1 MKTFKTAKGT
11 ELQIISLKGKD
22 YLQVAQR
29 LVWFREDHPDWT
41 ITTEAIALDDKHA
54 IFKATIL
61 DQTGRTIATAHKRED
76 QAHFGDCMEKAETGS
91 IGRCLAYCG
100 YGTQFCADELDE
112 AERIVD
118 APIEPKPA
126 PKAAKPVVKSVAPV
140 KTVQTFEEFEKDQ
153 DAYRVTFGVYS
164 GKTLDQI
171 GEKTAKGYAQHL
183 ANDALK
189 RGGEIKPEEGRF
201 IQEVKAKY
209 KSVTS

>member
-41 ITTEAIALDDKHA
+41 VTTEAVALDDKHA
-54 IFKATIL
+54 IFKATIA
-61 DQTGRTIATAHKRED
+61 DQAGRTIATAHKRED

-91 IGRCLAYCG
+91 IGRALAYCG

-126 PKAAKPVVKSVAPV
+126 PKASKPVVKSVAPA
-140 KTVQTFEEFEKDQ
+140 KTVQSFEEFEKDQ
-153 DAYRVTFGVYS
+153 DTYRVTFGVYN

-183 ANDALK
+183 ANDAIK
-189 RGGEIKPEEGRF
+189 RGGDLKPEEGRF

>member
-1 MKTFKTAKGT
+1 
-11 ELQIISLKGKD
+11 
-22 YLQVAQR
+22 
-29 LVWFREDHPDWT
+29 
-41 ITTEAIALDDKHA
+41 
-54 IFKATIL
+54 
-61 DQTGRTIATAHKRED
+61 
-76 QAHFGDCMEKAETGS
+76 MEKAETGS
-91 IGRCLAYCG
+91 IGRALAYCG

-126 PKAAKPVVKSVAPV
+126 PKAAKPVVKSVAPA
-140 KTVQTFEEFEKDQ
+140 KTVQSFEEFEKDQ
-153 DAYRVTFGVYS
+153 DAYRVTFGVYN

-189 RGGEIKPEEGRF
+189 RGGDLKPEEGRF

>member
-29 LVWFREDHPDWT
+29 LVWFREDHPEWT
-41 ITTEAIALDDKHA
+41 ITTEAVALDDKHA
-54 IFKATIL
+54 IFKATIA
-61 DQTGRTIATAHKRED
+61 DAAGRTIATAHKRED

-91 IGRCLAYCG
+91 IGRALAYCG

-118 APIEPKPA
+118 APIEPKSA
-126 PKAAKPVVKSVAPV
+126 PKAAKPVVKSVAPA
-140 KTVQTFEEFEKDQ
+140 KPVQSFEEFEKDQ
-153 DAYRVTFGVYS
+153 NSYRVTFGVYN

-183 ANDALK
+183 ANDAIK
-189 RGGEIKPEEGRF
+189 RGGDLKPEEGRF